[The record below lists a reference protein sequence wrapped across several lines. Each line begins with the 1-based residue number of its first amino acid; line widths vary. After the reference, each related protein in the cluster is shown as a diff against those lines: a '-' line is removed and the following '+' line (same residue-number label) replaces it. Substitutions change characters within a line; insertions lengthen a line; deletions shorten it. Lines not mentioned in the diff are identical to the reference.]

1 MERMLGI
8 SGRSR
13 LSISRLSETRIS
25 GFIKELI
32 VVSGAFLLY
41 SLVRSTIGEKIG
53 HAFANAASLIDLEKS
68 LGFFWELQMQNW
80 VLDHTPLIHFFNQ
93 VYIWGFGPLIIISA
107 VWLYWC
113 RRSYYVL
120 YRNALLISGGIALLC
135 FYLLPT
141 APPRFLQWVGFEDT
155 IGIFVSAYR
164 SSQMDGFLN
173 HYAAFPSMHFGWI
186 LLLSMAL
193 FSTTRSLP
201 LRIVW
206 VLLPVLMFLAIIV
219 TGNHFIVDAIA
230 GGAVALVGLLISL
243 AMRRYVIP
251 IRLAQGNIG

>member
-1 MERMLGI
+1 
-8 SGRSR
+8 
-13 LSISRLSETRIS
+13 
-25 GFIKELI
+25 
-32 VVSGAFLLY
+32 
-41 SLVRSTIGEKIG
+41 
-53 HAFANAASLIDLEKS
+53 
-68 LGFFWELQMQNW
+68 
-80 VLDHTPLIHFFNQ
+80 
-93 VYIWGFGPLIIISA
+93 
-107 VWLYWC
+107 
-113 RRSYYVL
+113 
-120 YRNALLISGGIALLC
+120 
-135 FYLLPT
+135 
-141 APPRFLQWVGFEDT
+141 
-155 IGIFVSAYR
+155 
-164 SSQMDGFLN
+164 MDGFLN